1 MERTLY
7 LTFMNEAG
15 RRQSL
20 TLSDPVEELDA
31 GDVEAVMDLI
41 IEKNIF
47 KGSGGELVA
56 AVEAKVVGRTEEVI
70 FTT

>member
-56 AVEAKVVGRTEEVI
+56 AVEAKVVGKTEEVI

>member
-31 GDVEAVMDLI
+31 GDVEAAMDLI

-56 AVEAKVVGRTEEVI
+56 AVEAKVVGKTEEVI

>member
-31 GDVEAVMDLI
+31 GDVEAAMDLI